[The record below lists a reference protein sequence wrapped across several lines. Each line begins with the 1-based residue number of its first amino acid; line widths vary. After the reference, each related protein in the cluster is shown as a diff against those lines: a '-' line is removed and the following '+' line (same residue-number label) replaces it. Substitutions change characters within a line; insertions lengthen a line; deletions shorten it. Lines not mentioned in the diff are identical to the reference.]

1 MNLLLIVL
9 LSTFSF
15 CLCQDLEPIVLV
27 HGGAGF
33 TSDERDPEK
42 FAGTKL
48 AARIGYQTLM
58 ETGSVLDAVEQAV
71 RSMELDSGFNCGYG
85 AVLTLNWTVEM
96 DASIM
101 DGSDLSAGCVSGVQD
116 ILHPISLARM
126 VRERTPHT
134 FLSGVGLMEFA
145 RLQNVHILYPPG
157 QMASERAKAS
167 LQAWLDSQAS
177 NPGNTETFGEPG
189 TVGAVAM
196 DAYGNLAAATSTGG
210 ITGKYPGRVGDT
222 PLLGSGTYADNRYG
236 AVSTTGHGESIMKVN
251 LAKDIINRMA
261 YLGEDVQTA
270 SMNSVEEMTRLLAN
284 TAGVIVLDPAGN
296 PGIYTS
302 SGKMS
307 WAYQRNDTVHYGIRP
322 EDHFTE
328 SAWN

>member
-1 MNLLLIVL
+1 MKVLIVL
-9 LSTFSF
+9 V
-15 CLCQDLEPIVLV
+15 LCIVAYSLGQEFEPIVLV

-48 AARIGYQTLM
+48 AARIGYQALM
-58 ETGSVLDAVEQAV
+58 ETGSVLDAVEQAI
-71 RSMELDSGFNCGYG
+71 RSMELDEAFNCGYG

-101 DGSDLSAGCVSGVQD
+101 DGRDLSAGCISGVQD
-116 ILHPISLARM
+116 VLHPITLARM
-126 VRERTPHT
+126 VKDKTPHT
-134 FLSGVGLMEFA
+134 FLSGVGLMEWA
-145 RLQNVHILYPPG
+145 RSQNVHILYPPG
-157 QMASERAKAS
+157 QMASPRAKAS
-167 LQAWLDSQAS
+167 LQAWLNSQAA

-196 DAYGNLAAATSTGG
+196 DAFGNLAAATSTGG

-236 AVSTTGHGESIMKVN
+236 AVSTTGHGESIMKIT
-251 LAKDIINRMA
+251 LAKDIINRIA
-261 YLGEDVQTA
+261 YLNQ
-270 SMNSVEEMTRLLAN
+270 SVADATKESVDEMTEMLDN
-284 TAGVIVLDPAGN
+284 TAGVIALDAEGN
-296 PGIYTS
+296 VGIYTS

-307 WAYQRNDTVHYGIRP
+307 WAYQRQNTIHYGIRP

-328 SAWN
+328 EV

>member
-1 MNLLLIVL
+1 MKLLLAFLCLIA
-9 LSTFSF
+9 SS
-15 CLCQDLEPIVLV
+15 LCQELEPIVLV

-48 AARIGYQTLM
+48 AARMGFKALM

-71 RSMELDSGFNCGYG
+71 RSMELNGGFNAGYG
-85 AVLTLNWTVEM
+85 AVLTMNWTVEM

-101 DGSDLSAGCVSGVQD
+101 DGRDLSAGCVSGVQD
-116 ILHPISLARM
+116 ILHPISLARL
-126 VRERTPHT
+126 VKDRTPHT
-134 FLSGVGLMEFA
+134 FLSGEGLLDFA
-145 RLQNVHILYPPG
+145 RKQNVHILYPPG

-167 LQAWLDSQAS
+167 LQNWLDSQAA
-177 NPGNTETFGEPG
+177 NPGNTEIFGEPG

-196 DAYGNLAAATSTGG
+196 DAFGNLAAATSTGG
-210 ITGKYPGRVGDT
+210 ITGKYSGRVGDT

-236 AVSTTGHGESIMKVN
+236 AVSTTGHGESIMKIN
-251 LAKDIINRMA
+251 LAKDIINRIA
-261 YLGEDVQTA
+261 YLEMDVQNA
-270 SMNSVEEMTRLLAN
+270 SMYSVEEMTELLDN
-284 TAGVIVLDPAGN
+284 TAGVIALDSQGN

-307 WAYQRNDTVHYGIRP
+307 WAYQRGDTIHYGIRP

-328 SAWN
+328 EA